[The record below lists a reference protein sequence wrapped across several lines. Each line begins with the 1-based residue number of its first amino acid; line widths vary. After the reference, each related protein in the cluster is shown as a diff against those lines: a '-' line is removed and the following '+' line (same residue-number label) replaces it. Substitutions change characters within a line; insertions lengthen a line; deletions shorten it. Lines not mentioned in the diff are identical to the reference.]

1 MALMVEDK
9 RLLENYKKIWEKI
22 KRLMGID
29 FESKA
34 TYIDKY
40 INTKIKTYKDRI
52 ITNFYNKT
60 GFEEV
65 PEEKVSH
72 KSVSIIILDSV
83 LYAYENYYPQ
93 TFLEDCKSMRKNRK
107 TKNCID
113 TELESESESDSGME
127 LELESS
133 GDNDID
139 NEE

>member
-1 MALMVEDK
+1 
-9 RLLENYKKIWEKI
+9 
-22 KRLMGID
+22 MGIIEKLIGLD

-34 TYIDKY
+34 TYVDKY

-52 ITNFYNKT
+52 ITKFYNKT
-60 GFEEV
+60 GFKEV

-72 KSVSIIILDSV
+72 KCVSIIILDSV